1 MTAVVSQNG
10 KVERANGFVG
20 VPPDDLRG
28 SHIHGRHRVRRHW
41 ENSPRRLFSHT
52 AVLTGR
58 VLRRWGRDAGTVVES
73 LVMPVVLL
81 VTLNIVLGDN
91 VSQVTG
97 HSALYGSVPL
107 MAMVGAM
114 TGAMI
119 SGIGLMRERTEGVLS
134 RFWVLPVHR
143 AAGLLSRL
151 AADAVRIVITTAV
164 VLAVGIALG
173 FRFRQGIWQAVAWL
187 FIPTGLGL
195 AFTAAVITLSLYAAN
210 TVVVELSEGV
220 WAVLMFF
227 STGFVP
233 LDQYPHWIQPVV
245 RHQPVSCAI
254 DAMRGLSLGGPVLV
268 PLVEMVMWS
277 VGILAACAIP
287 LAIGYRR
294 ASKRG

>member
-1 MTAVVSQNG
+1 MMSVVSQDR
-10 KVERANGFVG
+10 KALHRNGFVG
-20 VPPDDLRG
+20 VPPDTWRNSG
-28 SHIHGRHRVRRHW
+28 GHGRHRLPRHW
-41 ENSPRRLFSHT
+41 ENSPRRLIAHT
-52 AVLTGR
+52 AVFTGR
-58 VLRRWGRDAGTVVES
+58 VLRRWGRDTSTLVES

-81 VTLNIVLGDN
+81 VTLDIVLGDN

-114 TGAMI
+114 TGAMV
-119 SGIGLMRERTEGVLS
+119 SGIGLMRERTDGVLS
-134 RFWVLPVHR
+134 RLWVLPVHR

-151 AADAVRIVITTAV
+151 VADSVRIMITTV
-164 VLAVGIALG
+164 VILAVGLALG
-173 FRFRQGIWQAVAWL
+173 FRFQQGVWPAVGWL
-187 FIPTGLGL
+187 FVPSVLGL
-195 AFTAAVITLSLYAAN
+195 AFTAAVITLSLYAAS
-210 TVVVELSEGV
+210 TVVVELTEGI

-245 RHQPVSCAI
+245 KHQPVSCAI
-254 DAMRGLSLGGPVLV
+254 EAMRGLSLGGPVLT
-268 PLVEMVMWS
+268 PLIEMLMWA

-294 ASKRG
+294 ASMRG